1 MDKSME
7 SVFDGQDMTGLA
19 ASIRRGDV
27 SAREVVEF
35 ALGRLAERNSTVN
48 AVVAE
53 RAEEALAEVES
64 VPADAPLCGIPFLI
78 KDLHAD
84 VAGLPTSNGSRLFA
98 GRTAEADT
106 ELVARYRRAGL
117 VIIGKTNTPE
127 FGQNASTE
135 PVLFGPTRNPRR
147 LTHSVGGSSGGAG
160 AAVAVGITPAAH
172 ASDGGGS
179 IRIPASANGLVGLKP
194 SRGRMPSGAPLSGP
208 LSVEHAVT
216 KSVRDTALL
225 LDLTAGPAVG
235 APFGIAPPVRPY
247 VDEVGADPGK
257 LRIGITTTMPGGD
270 PVHPDCAA
278 VASDVGVMLEKL
290 GHHVETAAPT
300 FHPEALG
307 AAMQY
312 LMSAPMAVEIDHR
325 LAELG
330 RELRDDDLET
340 MARVQYDRCKSQSV
354 TDLAAAYAALELTG
368 REIGRYFTE
377 YDLLLTPTLCRPT
390 PELGVLDSMDLE
402 AMWKHAGAYGALTSP
417 FNSGGQPAI
426 SLPLGKDST
435 GLPLGAQLVAA
446 HGREDLLIRVAA
458 QLEAAYPWSTA
469 PVWPVVAG

>member
-1 MDKSME
+1 ME
-7 SVFDGQDMTGLA
+7 NLFDDQDMTGLA
-19 ASIRRGDV
+19 ASIRDGDV

-35 ALGRLAERNSTVN
+35 SISRLAERNPAVN
-48 AVVAE
+48 AVVSE
-53 RAEEALAEVES
+53 RAEAALAEV
-64 VPADAPLCGIPFLI
+64 DAGLPDGPLRGIPFLI

-98 GRTAEADT
+98 GRVAQRDT

-117 VIIGKTNTPE
+117 VVIGKTNTPE

-147 LTHSVGGSSGGAG
+147 LTHGVGGSSGGAA
-160 AAVAVGITPAAH
+160 AAVAVGIAPAAH

-194 SRGRMPSGAPLSGP
+194 SRGRMPSGSPLAGP

-216 KSVRDTALL
+216 RSVRDTALL
-225 LDLTAGPAVG
+225 LDLTCGPAVG
-235 APFGIAPPVRPY
+235 APFGIAPPARPY
-247 VDEVGADPGK
+247 VQEVGADPGR
-257 LRIGITTTMPGGD
+257 LRIGITTVMPNGE

-278 VASDVGVMLEKL
+278 VASDVGVLLEKL
-290 GHHVETAAPT
+290 GHSVETAAPV
-300 FHPEALG
+300 FHPDALA

-312 LMSAPMAVEIDHR
+312 LMSAPMAVEIDQR

-340 MARVQYDRCKSQSV
+340 MARVQYDRCKSDSA
-354 TDLAAAYAALELTG
+354 TDLAFAYTELERTA
-368 REIGRYFTE
+368 RDIGRFFTE
-377 YDLLLTPTLCRPT
+377 YDLLLTPSLGAPT
-390 PELGVLDSMDLE
+390 PPLGLLDAMNLE
-402 AMWKHAGAYGALTSP
+402 AMWKHAGIYGALTSP

-446 HGREDLLIRVAA
+446 HGREDLLIRIAS
-458 QLEAAYPWSTA
+458 QLEAAYPWNTA
-469 PVWPVVAG
+469 PVWPAVQD

>member
-1 MDKSME
+1 MSIE
-7 SVFDGQDMTGLA
+7 SLFDGQDMTGLA
-19 ASIRRGDV
+19 ASIRDGDV

-35 ALGRLAERNSTVN
+35 ALHRIAERNPAVN

-53 RAEEALAEVES
+53 RAEEALAEV
-64 VPADAPLCGIPFLI
+64 DAGLPDGPLQGIPFLI

-98 GRTAEADT
+98 DRVANADT
-106 ELVARYRRAGL
+106 ELVSRYRRAGL
-117 VIIGKTNTPE
+117 VVIGKTNTPE

-160 AAVAVGITPAAH
+160 AAVAVGIAPAAH

-225 LDLTAGPAVG
+225 LDLTSGPAVG

-312 LMSAPMAVEIDHR
+312 LMSAPMAVEIDQR

-377 YDLLLTPTLCRPT
+377 YDLLLSPTLCRPT
-390 PELGVLDSMDLE
+390 PELGVLDAMDLE
-402 AMWKHAGAYGALTSP
+402 AMWQHAGAYGALTSP

-458 QLEAAYPWSTA
+458 QLEAAHPWSTA
-469 PVWPVVAG
+469 PAWPAVAG

>member
-1 MDKSME
+1 ME
-7 SVFDGQDMTGLA
+7 SLFDDQDMTGLA

-35 ALGRLAERNSTVN
+35 ALRRLAERNATVN
-48 AVVAE
+48 AVVAD
-53 RAEEALAEVES
+53 RAEEALAEADT
-64 VPADAPLCGIPFLI
+64 VPVDAPLRGIPFLI

-84 VAGLPTSNGSRLFA
+84 VAGMPTTNGSRLFD
-98 GRTAEADT
+98 GRVAEQDT

-117 VIIGKTNTPE
+117 VVLGKTNTPE

-147 LTHSVGGSSGGAG
+147 LTHGVGGSSGGSA
-160 AAVAVGITPAAH
+160 AAVAVGIVPAAH

-194 SRGRMPSGAPLSGP
+194 SRGRMPSNSPLAGP
-208 LSVEHAVT
+208 LSIEHAVT
-216 KSVRDTALL
+216 RTVRDTALL
-225 LDLTAGPAVG
+225 LDITSGPAVG
-235 APFGIAPPVRPY
+235 APFGIAPPLRPF
-247 VDEVGADPGK
+247 VDELGADPGK
-257 LRIGITTTMPGGD
+257 LRIGITTTMPSGE

-300 FHPEALG
+300 FHPEALA

-312 LMSAPMAVEIDHR
+312 LMSAPMAVEIDQR

-340 MARVQYDRCKSQSV
+340 MARVQYERCKSQSV
-354 TDLAAAYAALELTG
+354 TELAFAYTQLERTA
-368 REIGRYFTE
+368 RDIGRFFTE
-377 YDLLLTPTLCRPT
+377 YDLLLTPTLGAPT
-390 PELGVLDSMDLE
+390 PQLGLLDAMNLE
-402 AMWKHAGAYGALTSP
+402 AMWKHAGTYGALTSP

-435 GLPLGAQLVAA
+435 GLPLGAQLVAG
-446 HGREDLLIRVAA
+446 HGREGLLIRVAS

-469 PVWPVVAG
+469 PVWPAVAG

>member
-1 MDKSME
+1 ME
-7 SVFDGQDMTGLA
+7 NLFDDQDMTGLA
-19 ASIRRGDV
+19 RSIRDGDV

-35 ALGRLAERNSTVN
+35 SLRRLEERNPAVN
-48 AVVAE
+48 AVVAD
-53 RAEEALAEVES
+53 RAEQALAEV
-64 VPADAPLCGIPFLI
+64 DAGLPDGPLRGIPFLI

-84 VAGLPTSNGSRLFA
+84 VAGMATSNGSRLFA
-98 GRTAEADT
+98 GRVAERDT
-106 ELVARYRRAGL
+106 ELVSRYRRAGL

-147 LTHSVGGSSGGAG
+147 LTHGVGGSSGGAA

-194 SRGRMPSGAPLSGP
+194 SRGRMPSEAPLSGP
-208 LSVEHAVT
+208 MAVEHAVT
-216 KSVRDTALL
+216 RSVRDTALL
-225 LDLTAGPAVG
+225 LDLTSGPAVG
-235 APFGIAPPVRPY
+235 APFGIAPPARPF
-247 VDEVGADPGK
+247 VAEVGADPGT
-257 LRIGITTTMPGGD
+257 LRIGITTTLPGGE
-270 PVHPDCAA
+270 PAHPDCAT
-278 VASDVGVMLEKL
+278 VATDVGVLLEKL
-290 GHHVETAAPT
+290 GHRVETATPV

-312 LMSAPMAVEIDHR
+312 LMSASMAVEIDRR

-340 MARVQYDRCKSQSV
+340 MARVQYERCKSQSV
-354 TDLAAAYAALELTG
+354 TDLSAAYSALELTG
-368 REIGRYFTE
+368 REIGRFFTE
-377 YDLLLTPTLCRPT
+377 YDLLLTPTLGAPT
-390 PELGVLDSMDLE
+390 PELGLLDAMNLE
-402 AMWKHAGAYGALTSP
+402 AMWKHAGIYGALTSP

-426 SLPLGKDST
+426 SLPLGKDSS
-435 GLPLGAQLVAA
+435 GMPLGAQLVAG
-446 HGREDLLIRVAA
+446 HGREDLLIRVAS

-469 PVWPVVAG
+469 TVWPPVAG

>member
-1 MDKSME
+1 ME
-7 SVFDGQDMTGLA
+7 SLFDDQDMTGLA

-35 ALGRLAERNSTVN
+35 ALRRLEERNSTVN
-48 AVVAE
+48 AVIAE
-53 RAEEALAEVES
+53 RAEEALAEV
-64 VPADAPLCGIPFLI
+64 DAGLPDGPLRGIPFLI

-84 VAGLPTSNGSRLFA
+84 VAGMPTSNGSRLFD
-98 GRTAEADT
+98 GSVAERDT
-106 ELVARYRRAGL
+106 ELVSRYRRAGL

-135 PVLFGPTRNPRR
+135 PALFGPTRNPRR
-147 LTHSVGGSSGGAG
+147 LTHGVGGSSGGSA

-194 SRGRMPSGAPLSGP
+194 SRGRMPSASPLAGP
-208 LSVEHAVT
+208 LSIEHAVT
-216 KSVRDTALL
+216 RSVRDTALL
-225 LDLTAGPAVG
+225 LDITSGPAVG
-235 APFGIAPPVRPY
+235 APFGIAPPTRPY
-247 VDEVGADPGK
+247 VAEVGADPGK
-257 LRIGITTTMPGGD
+257 LRVGITTTMPSGE
-270 PVHPDCAA
+270 PVHPDCAV

-300 FHPEALG
+300 FHPEALA

-312 LMSAPMAVEIDHR
+312 LMSAPMTVEIDQR

-340 MARVQYDRCKSQSV
+340 MARVQYEHCKSQSV
-354 TDLAAAYAALELTG
+354 ADLAFAYTQLERTARDLG
-368 REIGRYFTE
+368 RFFTE
-377 YDLLLTPTLCRPT
+377 YDLLLTPTLGAPT
-390 PELGVLDSMDLE
+390 PPLGLLDAMNLE
-402 AMWKHAGAYGALTSP
+402 AMWKHAGTYGALTSP

-435 GLPLGAQLVAA
+435 GLPLGAQLVAG
-446 HGREDLLIRVAA
+446 HGREDMLIWVAS

-469 PVWPVVAG
+469 PVWPAVAG